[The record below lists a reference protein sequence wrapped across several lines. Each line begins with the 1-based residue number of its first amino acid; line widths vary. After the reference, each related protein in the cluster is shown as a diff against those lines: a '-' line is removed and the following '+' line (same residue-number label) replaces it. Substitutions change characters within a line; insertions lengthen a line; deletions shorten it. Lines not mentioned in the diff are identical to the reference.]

1 MINSWRQRPISKAGS
16 AYAEESKNM
25 AHLSRRRG
33 GLEDIRASSSLP
45 TIIPSLKFEFSRPL
59 FDRELPLNFLMF
71 VCRRLAKD
79 KNTSH
84 IYILSDKLVSVT
96 EAGKVSANFDYHPDG
111 QIASVTYADGRRENY
126 LWDGLAL
133 IHRNGTDI
141 LNEPAITGGNPV
153 LFGDKVLFNDLLGNT
168 LGVKDQS
175 SYQPI
180 RMTAFGESDSADAF
194 FTGKPLVGELG
205 YAFLFRNYRPEQGK
219 WQTSDP
225 LGYPDGWNNFAYVNN
240 GVTTAID
247 WLGASCILF
256 HSWEDIPGSTSETET
271 LVKVLVSHTFTCGG
285 ASQQTLTYSENTSV
299 SISFQL
305 QYQGTGIPVSYTKSF
320 NETRSVLVQNIFPGD
335 HNADDEHETRGSYTY
350 ALELYVVTQTKL
362 QKCADCNDVQAVV
375 ESAFFRTKD
384 KITNYKN
391 CVLE

>member
-1 MINSWRQRPISKAGS
+1 MDKACSVSENG
-16 AYAEESKNM
+16 AVT
-25 AHLSRRRG
+25 
-33 GLEDIRASSSLP
+33 ASF
-45 TIIPSLKFEFSRPL
+45 TY
-59 FDRELPLNFLMF
+59 D
-71 VCRRLAKD
+71 V
-79 KNTSH
+79 
-84 IYILSDKLVSVT
+84 
-96 EAGKVSANFDYHPDG
+96 DG
-111 QIASVTYADGRRENY
+111 QIATAKTHATGKQESF

-133 IHRNGTDI
+133 IHRGGTSYI
-141 LNEPAITGGNPV
+141 NEPYVTGGNPI
-153 LFGDKVLFNDLLGNT
+153 LAEDKVLFNDMLGTT
-168 LGVKDQS
+168 LGVHSEK
-175 SYQPI
+175 YEPI
-180 RMTAFGESDSADAF
+180 ARDAFGMTSKDADSAENF
-194 FTGKPLVGELG
+194 FTGKPYIGELG
-205 YAFLFRNYRPEQGK
+205 YAFLFRNYRPELGK
-219 WQTSDP
+219 WQTTDP
-225 LGYPDGWNNFAYVNN
+225 LGYPDGWNNLAYVNN

>member
-1 MINSWRQRPISKAGS
+1 MDKACSVSENG
-16 AYAEESKNM
+16 AVT
-25 AHLSRRRG
+25 
-33 GLEDIRASSSLP
+33 ASF
-45 TIIPSLKFEFSRPL
+45 TY
-59 FDRELPLNFLMF
+59 D
-71 VCRRLAKD
+71 V
-79 KNTSH
+79 
-84 IYILSDKLVSVT
+84 
-96 EAGKVSANFDYHPDG
+96 DG
-111 QIASVTYADGRRENY
+111 QIATAKTHATGKQESF

-133 IHRNGTDI
+133 IHRGGTSYI
-141 LNEPAITGGNPV
+141 NEPYVTGGNPI
-153 LFGDKVLFNDLLGNT
+153 LAEDKVLFNDMLGTT
-168 LGVKDQS
+168 LGVHSEK
-175 SYQPI
+175 YEPI
-180 RMTAFGESDSADAF
+180 ARDAFGMTSKDADSAENF
-194 FTGKPLVGELG
+194 FTGKPYIGELG

-225 LGYPDGWNNFAYVNN
+225 LGYPDGWNNLAYVNN

>member
-1 MINSWRQRPISKAGS
+1 MYQYGWLDKVTQITEGDKV
-16 AYAEESKNM
+16 
-25 AHLSRRRG
+25 
-33 GLEDIRASSSLP
+33 IRS
-45 TIIPSLKFEFSRPL
+45 FR
-59 FDRELPLNFLMF
+59 
-71 VCRRLAKD
+71 
-79 KNTSH
+79 
-84 IYILSDKLVSVT
+84 
-96 EAGKVSANFDYHPDG
+96 YHMDG
-111 QIASVTYADGRRENY
+111 QLAAAYDDSSTETF

-133 IHRNGTDI
+133 IRRDTTNY
-141 LNEPAITGGNPV
+141 LNEPAVTGGNPV
-153 LFGDKVLFNDLLGNT
+153 IAGEKTLFNDLLGST
-168 LGVKDQS
+168 LGAKSADGFS
-175 SYQPI
+175 AI
-180 RMTAFGESDSADAF
+180 ERDAFGEVKPGETADPGINF
-194 FTGKPLVGELG
+194 FTGKPQVEGLG
-205 YAFLFRNYRPEQGK
+205 YTFLFRNYRPDQGK
-219 WQTSDP
+219 WQTADP
-225 LGYPDGWNNFAYVNN
+225 LGYPDGWNNLAYVNN

-285 ASQQTLTYSENTSV
+285 ASQQTLTYSENTSF